1 MNELSALV
9 EQIGALVDAD
19 DPTQLRRETV
29 ERTLTDGYAY
39 ALVLEGESLRI
50 EREIA
55 LSVEGIKRGDSS
67 AGLAEL
73 AERLAA
79 NERDLTRLRRVL
91 RMLHRRLEGLGDVQ
105 RQAALERA

>member
-1 MNELSALV
+1 MTELSALV
-9 EQIGALVDAD
+9 EQIAALVDAD
-19 DPTQLRRETV
+19 DPTQLSRETV

-39 ALVLEGESLRI
+39 ALTLEGESLRI

-55 LSVEGIKRGDSS
+55 VSVEGIKRGDSP
-67 AGLAEL
+67 AGLAGL

-105 RQAALERA
+105 RQ